1 VEDLGR
7 DQSAIPAPLRWGA
20 VDQLGDQ
27 LEQAVVVASVAAARG
42 KRMLMA
48 WLGPRSAARSRQVSS
63 EE

>member
-1 VEDLGR
+1 
-7 DQSAIPAPLRWGA
+7 

-48 WLGPRSAARSRQVSS
+48 WLGPRSAARSQQVSS
-63 EE
+63 KE